1 MRCYFVRAFSR
12 TPGGGNPAGVVLDA
26 DELQVEEMQ
35 RIAKDLGY
43 SETAFVLN
51 SQNGLAKV
59 RYFTPKQEVDLC
71 GHATIAAIGLLKK
84 IGRVENGT
92 YHIETE
98 AGLLEVVIDGE
109 SVLLELG
116 KPLFFEEVD
125 PSEIADSLGVHEDM
139 IVGDPLPQIVSTGLK
154 DLLIGVYSMDVLYG
168 IEPDYYKIQEISNR
182 YKIAGYHVFHRNE
195 RGVVHSRNFAPLLGI
210 NEESAT
216 GTANGALAAYL
227 YRNGFFQES
236 DLLTETF
243 YQGINMGQPSEIEV
257 RVVPAKDSFKVYVG
271 GTITDITAL

>member
-26 DELQVEEMQ
+26 DELQVKEMQ

-139 IVGDPLPQIVSTGLK
+139 IVGNPLPQIVSTGLK

>member
-26 DELQVEEMQ
+26 DELQVKEMQ
-35 RIAKDLGY
+35 SIAKDLGY

-59 RYFTPKQEVDLC
+59 RYFTPKQEVGLC

-257 RVVPAKDSFKVYVG
+257 RVVPTKGSFKVYVG
-271 GTITDITAL
+271 GTITDITIL